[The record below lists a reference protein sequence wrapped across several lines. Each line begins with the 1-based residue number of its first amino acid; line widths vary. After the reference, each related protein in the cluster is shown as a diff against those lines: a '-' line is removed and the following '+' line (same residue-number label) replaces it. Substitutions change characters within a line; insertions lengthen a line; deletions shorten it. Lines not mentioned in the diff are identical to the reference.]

1 MKNKL
6 KKLTP
11 LLLVMLLVIGA
22 SAWLTNKKEATSINK
37 ISPGTFSVVFSNDEK
52 EVKIENAIPMT
63 MQYAKANLEPYTFT
77 VENNSDM
84 AVDYVISIDE
94 EKSIFNGF
102 TKDEIMVAYIV
113 DDNLSGASTRHFEH
127 WNSLDAHVSRDYTI
141 WFYVKESVTNVENK
155 SATIQ
160 LKLNAVQ
167 QGEIGEVWSVQMVYN
182 DEFLIINNNETTF
195 SPTSQETYEQH
206 IEARKYL
213 TIPPA
218 DYLKTVNTN
227 ITFPESYDYK
237 FYKVDGDTKT
247 DITEKVDYSS
257 FLAGTGSPTM
267 KDYTD
272 FSGQYVIEIVA
283 K

>member
-11 LLLVMLLVIGA
+11 LLLVALLVIGA
-22 SAWLTNKKEATSINK
+22 SAWLTNKEAATSINK

-63 MQYAKANLEPYTFT
+63 LQYAKANLEPYTFT

-94 EKSIFNGF
+94 EKSMFNGF
-102 TKDEIMVAYIV
+102 TKDEIMVAYIT
-113 DDNLSGASTRHFEH
+113 DDNLFGASTRHFEH
-127 WNSLDAHVSRDYTI
+127 WNSLDAHASKDYTI
-141 WFYVKESVTNVENK
+141 WFYIKESVTDVKDK
-155 SATIQ
+155 SATVQ

-167 QGEIGEVWSVQMVYN
+167 QGEIGEPWSVQMYYN
-182 DEFLIINNNETTF
+182 DEALTITNDSTTF
-195 SPTSQETYEQH
+195 AIRQESYDNH

-213 TIPPA
+213 TIPPV

-237 FYKVDGDTKT
+237 FYKVGGDTKT
-247 DITEKVDYSS
+247 DITEKVDYSG
-257 FLAGTGSPTM
+257 FLADTDYPTM

-272 FSGQYVIEIVA
+272 FSGQYIIEIVA